1 MAVGQER
8 NPDLMVWINFL
19 SLASLD
25 NLRLTREKGGNI
37 MLMELTVLPV
47 GGNCSMGPMVAK
59 AIDLIDK
66 SGLPYHV
73 GAMGT
78 VVEGKWEELMK
89 LAHSCH
95 QIERECSDRVF
106 TSIKI
111 DDREGAENML
121 EKKVKSIEEILHRP
135 LK

>member
-1 MAVGQER
+1 
-8 NPDLMVWINFL
+8 
-19 SLASLD
+19 
-25 NLRLTREKGGNI
+25 
-37 MLMELTVLPV
+37 MLMELSVLPV
-47 GGNCSMGPMVAK
+47 VGDASLSSKVAK

-78 VVEGKWEELMK
+78 VVEGEWDELLR

-95 QIERECSDRVF
+95 QAERGCADRVV

-111 DDREGAENML
+111 DDRQGAISRL
-121 EKKVKSIEEILHRP
+121 DGKKKSVEAVLNRS